1 MMTEER
7 FHEDESRG
15 HARMDYAEA
24 RKKSHEMQQRIE
36 WLLEL
41 QEHPEQLTD
50 EQFLDEPSGKAERQQ
65 ILADDEM
72 RQLVKQLGFAKRAFK
87 HDALKNDIPDVDA
100 EWEKFAVSHADELT
114 NAARAEGKLA
124 CTMPCKEEEDESQ
137 LDALDE
143 DEHKS
148 RFVIRLATHKI
159 LGRAKRQSRAAAS
172 FIGVLLASGIA
183 FAAIQVV
190 RNINTPKPQLP
201 TTEQTT
207 IEPVTSLSADTVKAD
222 TIPIEPYIFDNVPLD
237 SMLTA
242 IAAAYG
248 VGVEFENDAARGL
261 RFHFVWKREDS
272 LDRVVEKLNTF
283 EAVNIGMEGKT
294 LVVR

>member
-1 MMTEER
+1 MTEER

-24 RKKSHEMQQRIE
+24 RKKSHEMQKRIE

-41 QEHPEQLTD
+41 QDHPEQLTD
-50 EQFLDEPSGKAERQQ
+50 EQLQQ

-87 HDALKNDIPDVDA
+87 HDALKNDTPDVEG
-100 EWEKFAVSHADELT
+100 EWEKFAASHAEELT

-137 LDALDE
+137 LEILDE
-143 DEHKS
+143 GEYKP
-148 RFVIRLATHKI
+148 RLRAYLAPRKI
-159 LGRAKRQSRAAAS
+159 AAS

-190 RNINTPKPQLP
+190 RNISTPKPQQP

-207 IEPVTSLSADTVKAD
+207 DIDPVTSLPADTVQAD
-222 TIPIEPYIFDNVPLD
+222 TISVEPYIFNNVPLD

-242 IAAAYG
+242 IATAHG
-248 VGVEFENDAARGL
+248 VGVEFENEAARHL

-272 LDRVVEKLNTF
+272 LSRVVEKLNTF
-283 EAVNIGMEGKT
+283 EAVNIGMEDKT
-294 LVVR
+294 LVVK

>member
-1 MMTEER
+1 MMTEE
-7 FHEDESRG
+7 
-15 HARMDYAEA
+15 
-24 RKKSHEMQQRIE
+24 KRIE

-72 RQLVKQLGFAKRAFK
+72 RQLVQQLGFAKRAFK
-87 HDALKNDIPDVDA
+87 HDALKNDTPDVEG
-100 EWEKFAVSHADELT
+100 EWEKFAASHSEEL
-114 NAARAEGKLA
+114 EI
-124 CTMPCKEEEDESQ
+124 
-137 LDALDE
+137 LDE
-143 DEHKS
+143 GEYKP
-148 RFVIRLATHKI
+148 RLRAYLAPRKI
-159 LGRAKRQSRAAAS
+159 AAS

-190 RNINTPKPQLP
+190 RNISTPKPQQP

-207 IEPVTSLSADTVKAD
+207 DINPVAPLPADTVQTD
-222 TIPIEPYIFDNVPLD
+222 TIPVEPYIFNNVPLD

-242 IAAAYG
+242 IAVAHNMQ
-248 VGVEFENDAARGL
+248 VEFENESAREL

-272 LDRVVEKLNTF
+272 LSRVVEKLNTF
-283 EAVNIGMEGKT
+283 EAVNIGMEDKK

>member
-15 HARMDYAEA
+15 HAHMDYAEA

-41 QEHPEQLTD
+41 QDHPEQLTE
-50 EQFLDEPSGKAERQQ
+50 EQLQQ

-72 RQLVKQLGFAKRAFK
+72 RQLVQQLGFAKRAFK
-87 HDALKNDIPDVDA
+87 HDALKNDTPDVDA
-100 EWEKFAVSHADELT
+100 EWEKFAASHA
-114 NAARAEGKLA
+114 
-124 CTMPCKEEEDESQ
+124 EE

-143 DEHKS
+143 GERQRVGDGTSRIRKP
-148 RFVIRLATHKI
+148 RFVLRLATHKI
-159 LGRAKRQSRAAAS
+159 AAS
-172 FIGVLLASGIA
+172 FIGVLLVSGIA

-190 RNINTPKPQLP
+190 RNINTPKPQ
-201 TTEQTT
+201 TEQTT
-207 IEPVTSLSADTVKAD
+207 NIAPVTSLPADTVKAD
-222 TIPIEPYIFDNVPLD
+222 TIPVEPYIFNNVPLD
-237 SMLTA
+237 SMLTV
-242 IAAAYG
+242 IAAAHG
-248 VGVEFENDAARGL
+248 VGVEFENDAARQL

-283 EAVNIGMEGKT
+283 EAVNIGMEDKT

>member
-1 MMTEER
+1 MMTEE
-7 FHEDESRG
+7 
-15 HARMDYAEA
+15 
-24 RKKSHEMQQRIE
+24 QRIE

-41 QEHPEQLTD
+41 QDPPEQMTD

-72 RQLVKQLGFAKRAFK
+72 RQLVQQLGFAKRAFK
-87 HDALKNDIPDVDA
+87 HDAIKNDIPDVDA
-100 EWEKFAVSHADELT
+100 EWEKFAASHAEELDT
-114 NAARAEGKLA
+114 LDEGKRKPHFASLL
-124 CTMPCKEEEDESQ
+124 TP
-137 LDALDE
+137 
-143 DEHKS
+143 
-148 RFVIRLATHKI
+148 HKI
-159 LGRAKRQSRAAAS
+159 AAS

-183 FAAIQVV
+183 FATIQVV
-190 RNINTPKPQLP
+190 RNISMPKPQQP

-207 IEPVTSLSADTVKAD
+207 NIEPVTSLPTDTVKAD
-222 TIPIEPYIFDNVPLD
+222 TIPVEPYIFNNVPLD

-242 IAAAYG
+242 IAAAHG

-272 LDRVVEKLNTF
+272 LTRVIEKLNTF
-283 EAVNIGMEGKT
+283 EAVNIGIEDKT

>member
-1 MMTEER
+1 MMTEE
-7 FHEDESRG
+7 
-15 HARMDYAEA
+15 
-24 RKKSHEMQQRIE
+24 KRIE

-50 EQFLDEPSGKAERQQ
+50 EQLQQ

-72 RQLVKQLGFAKRAFK
+72 RHLVQQLGFAKRAFK
-87 HDALKNDIPDVDA
+87 HDALKNDTPDVEG
-100 EWEKFAVSHADELT
+100 EWEKFAASHSEEL
-114 NAARAEGKLA
+114 EI
-124 CTMPCKEEEDESQ
+124 
-137 LDALDE
+137 LDE
-143 DEHKS
+143 GE
-148 RFVIRLATHKI
+148 RLRVGDGTSGIYKPRLRAYLAPRKI
-159 LGRAKRQSRAAAS
+159 AAS

-190 RNINTPKPQLP
+190 RNISTPKPQQP

-207 IEPVTSLSADTVKAD
+207 DIDPVTFLPADTVQAD
-222 TIPIEPYIFDNVPLD
+222 TISVEPYIFNNVPLD

-242 IAAAYG
+242 IAAAHR
-248 VGVEFENDAARGL
+248 VQVEFENEAARQL

-283 EAVNIGMEGKT
+283 EAVNIGMEDKT
-294 LVVR
+294 LVVK

>member
-1 MMTEER
+1 MTEE
-7 FHEDESRG
+7 
-15 HARMDYAEA
+15 
-24 RKKSHEMQQRIE
+24 QRIE

-50 EQFLDEPSGKAERQQ
+50 EQLQQ

-72 RQLVKQLGFAKRAFK
+72 RQLVQQLGFAKRAFK
-87 HDALKNDIPDVDA
+87 HDALKNDTPDVEG
-100 EWEKFAVSHADELT
+100 EWEKFAASHSEEL
-114 NAARAEGKLA
+114 EI
-124 CTMPCKEEEDESQ
+124 
-137 LDALDE
+137 LDE
-143 DEHKS
+143 GEYKP
-148 RFVIRLATHKI
+148 RLRAYLAPRKI
-159 LGRAKRQSRAAAS
+159 AAS

-190 RNINTPKPQLP
+190 RYISTPKPQQP

-207 IEPVTSLSADTVKAD
+207 IEPVTSLPTDTLWFRQDSKSQSTIEPVTSLPADTVKAD
-222 TIPIEPYIFDNVPLD
+222 TIPVEPYIFNNVPLD

-242 IAAAYG
+242 IAVAHNMQ
-248 VGVEFENDAARGL
+248 VEFENEAAREL

-283 EAVNIGMEGKT
+283 EAVNIGMEDKT

>member
-41 QEHPEQLTD
+41 QDHPEQLTD
-50 EQFLDEPSGKAERQQ
+50 EQLQQ
-65 ILADDEM
+65 ILADGEM

-87 HDALKNDIPDVDA
+87 HDALKNDTPDVEG
-100 EWEKFAVSHADELT
+100 EWEKFAASHSEELT

-137 LDALDE
+137 LEILDE
-143 DEHKS
+143 GEYMP
-148 RFVIRLATHKI
+148 RLRAYLAPRKI
-159 LGRAKRQSRAAAS
+159 AAS

-190 RNINTPKPQLP
+190 RNISTPKPQQP

-207 IEPVTSLSADTVKAD
+207 DIDPVTSLPADTVQAD
-222 TIPIEPYIFDNVPLD
+222 TISVEPYIFNNVPLD

-242 IAAAYG
+242 IATAHG
-248 VGVEFENDAARGL
+248 VGVKFENEAVRQL

-272 LDRVVEKLNTF
+272 LSRVVEKLNTF
-283 EAVNIGMEGKT
+283 ETVNIVEEDKT